1 MLADVGVGSFA
12 STPRCPPYVRLAGSF
27 GYFGWLLIALDRQC
41 YMPYWSSE
49 EALFGAMLRAAR
61 FARGRLAGE
70 AGGRVGV
77 RRKVP

>member
-12 STPRCPPYVRLAGSF
+12 SIARCPPYVRLAGSF
-27 GYFGWLLIALDRQC
+27 AHFGWLLIALDRQR
-41 YMPYWSSE
+41 YMPYWSSG
-49 EALFGAMLRAAR
+49 EALFGAMRRAAR
-61 FARGRLAGE
+61 FARGRRAGE